1 MMARSPIRV
10 LLVEDNPGDV
20 VLIRQ
25 MLAEDP
31 RHRFEPIDVP
41 RLADARDRLDR
52 GGFGAVLLDL
62 SLPDSWGLESFRAV
76 RGLAPELP
84 IVVLTG
90 LDDEALA
97 VEAVQEGAQDY
108 LVKGQTDGRRLAHA
122 LSYALGR
129 HQRQRLLEEA
139 VSATTLDQAIARN
152 IQQALLPRRVPQ
164 APGLDVFG
172 ASYSAGAVGGDLF
185 LYLPLPDGALGLAVA
200 DVTGHGTGAGLL
212 MAAVRSYLRAFTGEP
227 GDVGAVLERTNRLFA
242 EDVTDGN
249 NCTLLLARLDL
260 ADRTLRHASAG
271 HPPGL
276 VFAPNGEVKAQ
287 LLSTGLPLG
296 IVAETDYPA
305 DEPVT
310 LAPGD
315 VVLLVTDGFKETRSP
330 GGEWFGEERL
340 VQAARDHLGDGARAV
355 VEAVIQA
362 ANTFRGGRAQADDVT
377 ALAVRVTA

>member
-1 MMARSPIRV
+1 MARSPIRV

-31 RHRFEPIDVP
+31 RRRFEPIDVP
-41 RLADARDRLDR
+41 RLADARDRLDH
-52 GGFGAVLLDL
+52 GGIGAVLLDL

-76 RGLAPELP
+76 RGWAPELP
-84 IVVLTG
+84 VVVLTG
-90 LDDEALA
+90 TDDEALA

-108 LVKGQTDGRRLAHA
+108 LVKGQTDGRRLSHA

-139 VSATTLDQAIARN
+139 VSATAMDQSIARK
-152 IQQALLPRRVPQ
+152 IHQALLPRR
-164 APGLDVFG
+164 APRAAGLDVFG
-172 ASYSAGAVGGDLF
+172 ASYSAGAIGGDLF
-185 LYLPLPDGALGLAVA
+185 LYLPMPEGALGLAVA

-242 EDVTDGN
+242 DDVSDGN
-249 NCTLLLARLDL
+249 NCTLLLARLDPSARL
-260 ADRTLRHASAG
+260 LRYASAG

-276 VFAPNGEVKAQ
+276 VFAADGTLKAR

-296 IVAETDYPA
+296 IVPDADYPA
-305 DEPVT
+305 EEPVA
-310 LAPGD
+310 LESGD
-315 VVLLVTDGFKETRSP
+315 VLLLVTDGVKETRSP
-330 GGEWFGEERL
+330 GGEWFGEERIA
-340 VQAARDHLGDGARAV
+340 QAARGALAGGARAV
-355 VEAVIQA
+355 VETLIQA
-362 ANTFRGGRAQADDVT
+362 LNTFREGQPQADDIT